1 MEKKKRNWKIKS
13 KEKIII
19 DTNWKNNQKE
29 IKYEENIKE
38 KKTNNFEYI
47 MKNIKKIINDYE
59 NYWDICLGK
68 HKAKKCNYGLCN
80 KCEKCG
86 LVHIW
91 FVCVLNI
98 FKKNSIL
105 L

>member
-47 MKNIKKIINDYE
+47 MKNVKKIINDYE

-68 HKAKKCNYGLCN
+68 HKSKKCNYGLCN

-86 LVHIW
+86 
-91 FVCVLNI
+91 
-98 FKKNSIL
+98 
-105 L
+105 